1 MDFPNFIVIGMKN
14 GGYMVAK
21 LLDAAENYYEEV
33 VRGDTDKYFSISEL
47 VFNANANYEKSIN
60 ISYSPYDDIF

>member
-1 MDFPNFIVIGMKN
+1 MEFPKFIVVGTED

-21 LLDAAENYYEEV
+21 LRDTGENYYEEV
-33 VRGDTDKYFSISEL
+33 VHGATDQYFNISEL
-47 VFNANANYEKSIN
+47 VLNANANYEKSVN

>member
-1 MDFPNFIVIGMKN
+1 MDFPKFIVIGIEG

-21 LLDAAENYYEEV
+21 LRDAGENYYEEV
-33 VRGDTDKYFSISEL
+33 VRGATDQYFSISEL
-47 VFNANANYEKSIN
+47 VFNANANYKKSVN